1 MPIIKTELHINAPIQ
16 VCFDLARSIDV
27 HMESTAHTHERAIA
41 GVTSGLIEL
50 NQTVTWVAVHFGIK
64 QSLTAKITELDA
76 PTYFVDEMVS
86 GVFKRFRHEH
96 RFMKQENGTLMLDYF
111 DYTSPL
117 GYLGILADRLFLENY
132 MKKFLMKRNEY
143 IKSVAEQMQSIS
155 NP

>member
-16 VCFDLARSIDV
+16 VCFDLACSIDV

-50 NQTVTWVAVHFGIK
+50 NQTVTWEAVHFGIK
-64 QSLTAKITELDA
+64 QRLTAKITEFDP

-86 GVFKRFRHEH
+86 GVFKQFRHEH
-96 RFMKQENGTLMLDYF
+96 RFIEQGNGALMLDHF

-117 GYLGILADRLFLENY
+117 GYLGNLADRLFLENY
-132 MKKFLMKRNEY
+132 MKKFLMKRNEH
-143 IKSVAEQMQSIS
+143 IKMIAEQMCSI
-155 NP
+155 NTP